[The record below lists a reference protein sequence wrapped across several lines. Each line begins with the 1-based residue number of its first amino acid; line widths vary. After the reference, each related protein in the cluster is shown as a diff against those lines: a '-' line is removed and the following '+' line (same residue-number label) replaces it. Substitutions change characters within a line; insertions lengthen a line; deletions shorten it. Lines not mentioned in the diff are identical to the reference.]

1 MADASIPGNG
11 ALPLVQER
19 QLPENA
25 TYRDDGCDL
34 HPSCLSC
41 PLPVCRY
48 DTPGGKRALLNIYR
62 DQLIASLRRS
72 GNTVPVVARLLNV
85 SRRTVVRVSRC

>member
-1 MADASIPGNG
+1 MAKRSISG
-11 ALPLVQER
+11 ALPLAQER

-34 HPSCLSC
+34 HPSCLTC

-48 DTPGGKRALLNIYR
+48 DIPGGKRAVLNLYR
-62 DQLIASLRRS
+62 NEQIARLRRDY
-72 GNTVPVVARLLNV
+72 TVPVVAGLMGV
-85 SRRTVVRVSRC
+85 SARTVVRASQ

>member
-1 MADASIPGNG
+1 MAERSISGNG

-34 HPSCLSC
+34 HPHCPTC

-48 DTPGGKRALLNIYR
+48 DIPGGKRAVLNLYR
-62 DQLIASLRRS
+62 NERIARLRRTY
-72 GNTVPVVARLLNV
+72 TVPVVAGLMGV
-85 SRRTVVRVSRC
+85 SARTIVRASQ

>member
-1 MADASIPGNG
+1 MAERSISG

-34 HPSCLSC
+34 HPHCLTC

-48 DTPGGKRALLNIYR
+48 DVPGGKRAVLAAPRN
-62 DQLIASLRRS
+62 QMIASLRRS
-72 GNTVPVVARLLNV
+72 GKTVPIVARLLGV
-85 SRRTVVRVSRC
+85 SRRTVVRVSA

>member
-1 MADASIPGNG
+1 MSKRSLADV
-11 ALPLVQER
+11 LPLAQER

-41 PLPVCRY
+41 PFVRCRY
-48 DTPGGKRALLNIYR
+48 DIPGGKRAVLNIYR
-62 DQLIASLRRS
+62 DRRIAALRQN
-72 GNTVPVVARLLNV
+72 NTVPVVAGLMDV
-85 SRRTVVRVSRC
+85 SRRTVVRVSA

>member
-1 MADASIPGNG
+1 MKGP
-11 ALPLVQER
+11 LPLVQER

-34 HPSCLSC
+34 HPRCLTC

-48 DTPGGKRALLNIYR
+48 DIPGGKRAVLNLYR
-62 DQLIASLRRS
+62 DQTIARLRRIYA
-72 GNTVPVVARLLNV
+72 VPVVAGLMGV
-85 SRRTVVRVSRC
+85 SARTVVRASQ

>member
-1 MADASIPGNG
+1 MAERSISGNG

-25 TYRDDGCDL
+25 TYRDDGCDI

-48 DTPGGKRALLNIYR
+48 DLPGGKRAVANLYR
-62 DQLIASLRRS
+62 NEQIARLRRDY
-72 GNTVPVVARLLNV
+72 TVPVVAALMGV
-85 SRRTVVRVSRC
+85 SRRTVVRVSA

>member
-1 MADASIPGNG
+1 MAERSISGNG

-25 TYRDDGCDL
+25 QYRDDGCDL

-48 DTPGGKRALLNIYR
+48 DIPGGKRAVLNLYR
-62 DQLIASLRRS
+62 NERIVRLRRDY
-72 GNTVPVVARLLNV
+72 TVLVVAGLMGV
-85 SRRTVVRVSRC
+85 SARTVVRVSA

>member
-1 MADASIPGNG
+1 MAERSIPGNG

-19 QLPENA
+19 RLPENA

-34 HPSCLSC
+34 HPRCLTC

-48 DTPGGKRALLNIYR
+48 DVPGGKRAVLNLYR
-62 DQLIASLRRS
+62 NERIARLRRTY
-72 GNTVPVVARLLNV
+72 TVPVVAGLMGV
-85 SRRTVVRVSRC
+85 SARTIVRASQ

>member
-1 MADASIPGNG
+1 MAERSISGNG
-11 ALPLVQER
+11 ALALVQER

-34 HPSCLSC
+34 HRRCLTC

-48 DTPGGKRALLNIYR
+48 DVPGGKRAVLNPYR
-62 DQLIASLRRS
+62 DQMIARLRRDY
-72 GNTVPVVARLLNV
+72 TVPVVAGLVGV
-85 SRRTVVRVSRC
+85 SRRTVVRVSA

>member
-1 MADASIPGNG
+1 MAKGSISGNG

-34 HPSCLSC
+34 HPRCLTC
-41 PLPVCRY
+41 PLIVCRY
-48 DTPGGKRALLNIYR
+48 DVPGGKRALLAAPRN
-62 DQLIASLRRS
+62 QMIASLRRS
-72 GNTVPVVARLLNV
+72 GNSVPVVAQLAGV
-85 SRRTVVRVSRC
+85 SRRTVVRVSK

>member
-1 MADASIPGNG
+1 MAKGSISGNG

-34 HPSCLSC
+34 HPLCLTC
-41 PLPVCRY
+41 PFVRCRY
-48 DTPGGKRALLNIYR
+48 DIPGGKRAVLNLYR
-62 DQLIASLRRS
+62 NERIARLRRTY
-72 GNTVPVVARLLNV
+72 TVPVVAGLMGV
-85 SRRTVVRVSRC
+85 SARTVVRVSA

>member
-1 MADASIPGNG
+1 MADRSISGNG

-34 HPSCLSC
+34 HPSCLTY
-41 PLPVCRY
+41 PLAVCRY
-48 DTPGGKRALLNIYR
+48 DIPGGKRAVLNLYR
-62 DQLIASLRRS
+62 DQMIARLRRTY
-72 GNTVPVVARLLNV
+72 TVPVVAGLMGV
-85 SRRTVVRVSRC
+85 SARTVVRVSA

>member
-1 MADASIPGNG
+1 MAERSISGNG

-34 HPSCLSC
+34 HPHCLTC

-48 DTPGGKRALLNIYR
+48 DIPGGKRAVLNLYR
-62 DQLIASLRRS
+62 NERIARWRRDY
-72 GNTVPVVARLLNV
+72 TVPVVAGLMGV
-85 SRRTVVRVSRC
+85 SRRTVVRVSA

>member
-1 MADASIPGNG
+1 MATGSISG

-34 HPSCLSC
+34 HPRCLTC

-48 DTPGGKRALLNIYR
+48 DIPGGKRAVLNLYR
-62 DQLIASLRRS
+62 NERIARLRRDY
-72 GNTVPVVARLLNV
+72 TVPVVARLLNV
-85 SRRTVVRVSRC
+85 SRRTVVRVSA

>member
-1 MADASIPGNG
+1 MAERSISGNG
-11 ALPLVQER
+11 ALPLVRER

-25 TYRDDGCDL
+25 TYRDAGCDL

-48 DTPGGKRALLNIYR
+48 DIPGGKRAVLNLYR
-62 DQLIASLRRS
+62 NERIARLRRTY
-72 GNTVPVVARLLNV
+72 TVPVVAGLMSV
-85 SRRTVVRVSRC
+85 SARTVVRASQ

>member
-11 ALPLVQER
+11 VLPLVKER
-19 QLPENA
+19 QLPEFA

-41 PLPVCRY
+41 PLPACRY
-48 DTPGGKRALLNIYR
+48 DVPGGKRAVLNIYR
-62 DQLIASLRRS
+62 DQQIARLRRTY
-72 GNTVPVVARLLNV
+72 TVPVVAGLMGV
-85 SRRTVVRVSRC
+85 SARTVVRVSA

>member
-1 MADASIPGNG
+1 MAERSISGNG

-41 PLPVCRY
+41 PFVRCRY
-48 DTPGGKRALLNIYR
+48 DIPGGKRAVLNLYR
-62 DQLIASLRRS
+62 DQMIATLRRDY
-72 GNTVPVVARLLNV
+72 TVPVVAGLMGV
-85 SRRTVVRVSRC
+85 SRRTVVRVSA

>member
-1 MADASIPGNG
+1 MAERSISGNG

-34 HPSCLSC
+34 HPCCLSC
-41 PLPVCRY
+41 PFVRCRY
-48 DTPGGKRALLNIYR
+48 DVPGGKRAVLNLYR
-62 DQLIASLRRS
+62 NERIASLRRTYS
-72 GNTVPVVARLLNV
+72 VPVVAGLMSV
-85 SRRTVVRVSRC
+85 SIRTVVRVSQ